1 MSLARFLSSR
11 LLSCCKCFRL
21 LSRRST
27 LNRNSKQARNRAGP
41 PRGCSHIRRLR
52 SRYLPT
58 TREQRSAGFVLPF
71 VRQWLS
77 IASASSGGS
86 PVSLRFSAGNKL
98 SDDEAGEKQTSD
110 EVVQRC
116 PVLSVFT
123 NSRSI
128 SARDAMLCKGVIVH
142 SRIGQSGVFAHDPIR
157 LVMSLR
163 LDQNTLNIADV
174 TFLLVL
180 AVRAREL
187 ELGTPVSSPFDTD

>member
-1 MSLARFLSSR
+1 MRNTSALMALAFDGDRVAAFFRWDVNLARFLSSR

-128 SARDAMLCKGVIVH
+128 SARDAMLCKGRNSPFQDRAV
-142 SRIGQSGVFAHDPIR
+142 RR
-157 LVMSLR
+157 
-163 LDQNTLNIADV
+163 
-174 TFLLVL
+174 
-180 AVRAREL
+180 VRARSDPPRHE
-187 ELGTPVSSPFDTD
+187 PSP